1 MLRTVIDMD
10 VKMEMMCD
18 KQIWSDAIQHGVDKH
33 IDKGLLNT
41 LTNPVGRLAI
51 IEAIEQGRY
60 IIEPPVVQQV
70 PKPNGKIRE
79 VFCNSQM
86 DRVVLSVINEIY
98 YRLYSKYI
106 HPNCVSYQKGMGVP
120 KIIKSLVK
128 ELNTIGKGYKADLSK
143 YFDNVNR
150 ETVNALLDELST
162 DSPIDDVVRRYY
174 NDDRIILNG
183 VETERWKSLCQGCA
197 LGTLLANLCLRDI
210 DDEISKLDVVYYR
223 YSDDLLFIGRD
234 AEKALEILKRML
246 IPKGLS
252 LNRDK
257 VQAIDTETEFTF
269 LGAKIKG
276 KEVDISDESAERF
289 KKKIR
294 SITKMRKGMKT
305 KSRSTQRRV
314 IKEINYYIRDAYAKS
329 PKNFGWEQYFYSLIN
344 TDKTIKELDEF
355 VKDHVKHVYVGKW
368 NHTTNMHKTSNEQ
381 LRELGY
387 KSMVQMYKLF
397 KINKDVYNAELQRIG

>member
-1 MLRTVIDMD
+1 MDVD
-10 VKMEMMCD
+10 VKMEMFCD
-18 KQIWSDAIQHGVDKH
+18 KQIWADAIQHGVDKH

-60 IIEPPVVQQV
+60 VIEPPVVQQV

-128 ELNTIGKGYKADLSK
+128 ELNATGKGYKADLSK
-143 YFDNVNR
+143 YFDNASR

-162 DSPIDDVVRRYY
+162 DSPVDNVIRRYY

-183 VETERWKSLCQGCA
+183 VETERWKSLCQGCS

-276 KEVDISDESAERF
+276 KEVDISDESVERF

-294 SITKMRKGMKT
+294 SITKMRKGMKI
-305 KSRSTQRRV
+305 KSRSTQRKM
-314 IKEINYYIRDAYAKS
+314 IKEINYYIREAYAKS
-329 PKNFGWEQYFYSLIN
+329 TKNFGWEQFFYSLVN

-355 VKDHVKHVYVGKW
+355 VKDHVKHMYTGKW

-381 LRELGY
+381 LREMGY

-397 KINKDVYNAELQRIG
+397 KIDKDVYNAELQKIG